1 MVITTALLI
10 PALKQ
15 FQTSAG
21 KITKVEHVNIVK
33 GDIEI
38 FEREMKKYATDEEI
52 KIIRERSEGICSV
65 IGVSMEDLYACYN
78 VECAMNPFNCNVN
91 SKGDTVAVGPIQIT
105 KVGSES
111 IVPFEEIKSWVRS
124 RNIKA
129 IMLMTDY
136 YLTTKNKNIRNV
148 DDLYLLI
155 FAPNSIGTK
164 SNVVYKG
171 NTQSYKQ
178 NSGLDGWV
186 EENNKIIRLDK
197 DKRITKSEISAFI
210 KYKKQKLFQDYGT
223 HLIY

>member
-105 KVGSES
+105 KVGSEG

-136 YLTTKNKNIRNV
+136 YLTTKNKNIR
-148 DDLYLLI
+148 
-155 FAPNSIGTK
+155 TK

>member
-1 MVITTALLI
+1 
-10 PALKQ
+10 
-15 FQTSAG
+15 
-21 KITKVEHVNIVK
+21 
-33 GDIEI
+33 
-38 FEREMKKYATDEEI
+38 
-52 KIIRERSEGICSV
+52 
-65 IGVSMEDLYACYN
+65 
-78 VECAMNPFNCNVN
+78 
-91 SKGDTVAVGPIQIT
+91 
-105 KVGSES
+105 
-111 IVPFEEIKSWVRS
+111 
-124 RNIKA
+124 
-129 IMLMTDY
+129 MLMTDY